1 METSWTIKNRL
12 NSRCIQDLLY
22 RANRL
27 YRDGLNIAKN
37 QGKYQD
43 YKKKKS

>member
-22 RANRL
+22 RANHL
-27 YRDGLNIAKN
+27 YRGGLNIALN
-37 QGKYQD
+37 QGKHQD